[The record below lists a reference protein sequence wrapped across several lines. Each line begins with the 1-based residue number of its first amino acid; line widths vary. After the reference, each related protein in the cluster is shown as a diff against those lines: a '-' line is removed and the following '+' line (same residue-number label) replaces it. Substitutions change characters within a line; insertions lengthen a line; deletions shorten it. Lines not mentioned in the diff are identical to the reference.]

1 MTALTTEAG
10 DSSNA
15 SSRKSTGSSVSS
27 RGENTQTGDLAGDST
42 ASRPASTERPSA
54 LGRIGVDA
62 SVTVAAPGRRV
73 GGEVDVGVFVVPS
86 PATLTHSRPEPFWPS
101 AVQEA
106 ATGSGTA
113 TCASLLETA
122 VLTTVP
128 FT

>member
-1 MTALTTEAG
+1 M
-10 DSSNA
+10 A
-15 SSRKSTGSSVSS
+15 SS
-27 RGENTQTGDLAGDST
+27 
-42 ASRPASTERPSA
+42 PARTERPSA
-54 LGRIGVDA
+54 WAASALMP
-62 SVTVAAPGRRV
+62 SVTVVAPAAGSVARSTS
-73 GGEVDVGVFVVPS
+73 EVLALPS